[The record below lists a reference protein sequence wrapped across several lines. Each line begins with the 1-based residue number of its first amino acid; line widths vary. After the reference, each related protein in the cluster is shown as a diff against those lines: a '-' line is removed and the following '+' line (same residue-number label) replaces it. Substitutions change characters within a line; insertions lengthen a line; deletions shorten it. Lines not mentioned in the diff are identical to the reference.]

1 MRHEKRNTFLAQ
13 YCFCRYVLTRI
24 DERVSATK
32 GRNAKRL
39 CCAAHLSEVARN
51 DNNNDKYK
59 IINTDDVVRQT
70 KTDMN
75 GMQTGSKETQE
86 YSEQTRSICLP
97 RCIVCLQKYWKSTA
111 AYLNR

>member
-1 MRHEKRNTFLAQ
+1 MRSGIRSWLNIAFVGTW
-13 YCFCRYVLTRI
+13 YVLTRI
-24 DERVSATK
+24 DEWVTATK

-51 DNNNDKYK
+51 DGYNNNNDKYK

-86 YSEQTRSICLP
+86 
-97 RCIVCLQKYWKSTA
+97 
-111 AYLNR
+111 